1 MSIING
7 FSTGLDGL
15 VYAKPLSVQ
24 LDSNAAKNQAEQTLF
39 AQRIADTKNSNETN
53 TSYIN
58 SKEAIKVF
66 ETSLKNEKSSTI
78 YDQPDHKTS
87 SAIAAYNALAHQER
101 RNEVQSLIGIDTYA

>member
-7 FSTGLDGL
+7 FNTGLDGL
-15 VYAKPLSVQ
+15 VYAKPLKVKPNN
-24 LDSNAAKNQAEQTLF
+24 NATQSQAEQAQF
-39 AQRIADTKNSNETN
+39 AQEIAAKKNSNQSN

-66 ETSLKNEKSSTI
+66 ESSLKNEKSSTI

-87 SAIAAYNALAHQER
+87 NAIAAYTSLAHQER